1 MELLMELLSKW
12 GFLGLFLLA
21 FASNAIPYSTIPYLV
36 FIAPLLPCFTG
47 FELLYAILS
56 LAVGATLG
64 KLIVYFIGRSFGRI
78 KRISNY
84 TWSTTRFFT
93 KHQKP
98 VFILVLL
105 VAALPIP
112 DDVFYIPI
120 GTLGYSIVK
129 YTIALFIGK
138 LIVTILTYIYG
149 ASTAFLLEGIVGIPV
164 YLSIPISIIVTIIL
178 YWIIGKIDWNN
189 VENVFIEK
197 GSLTAFI
204 YILNSLMYIV
214 SELASKFIML
224 FKKIIAR
231 R

>member
-1 MELLMELLSKW
+1 MELLMETLSKW
-12 GFLGLFLLA
+12 GFLGLFLSA
-21 FASNAIPYSTIPYLV
+21 FASNVIPYSTIPYLV
-36 FIAPLLPCFTG
+36 FIAPLLPHFTG

-64 KLIVYFIGRSFGRI
+64 KLVVYFIGRSFGRI

-93 KHQKP
+93 RHQKQ
-98 VFILVLL
+98 VFILTLL
-105 VAALPIP
+105 VAASPIP

-120 GTLGYSIVK
+120 GTMGYSVVK

-138 LIVTILTYIYG
+138 LIVSILTYIYG
-149 ASTAFLLEGIVGIPV
+149 ASMAFLLEGIGSMPI

-197 GSLTAFI
+197 GSLMAFI
-204 YILNSLMYIV
+204 YVLNSIIYII